1 MKYLRLYDLKNEK
14 VTIIP
19 YPKHPLSNPNKKG
32 GRAYVNIA
40 EHTNTYHTKFYF
52 NINYF
57 INALL
62 QNRLHSNFR

>member
-1 MKYLRLYDLKNEK
+1 MPTQKYNKIAYQ
-14 VTIIP
+14 TILI
-19 YPKHPLSNPNKKG
+19 KKG

>member
-1 MKYLRLYDLKNEK
+1 MPTQKYNCLPNY
-14 VTIIP
+14 
-19 YPKHPLSNPNKKG
+19 PNKKG